1 MTETPD
7 IPKNLSMTKLLEH
20 AFQKATQE
28 LNETEQDLLAKF
40 LLQYN
45 LHHFLNEVDFL
56 SKYNIDTQPAIQEA
70 AERENLNYYHSTDEF
85 FSKLTCYQ
93 ALLGNAY

>member
-1 MTETPD
+1 
-7 IPKNLSMTKLLEH
+7 MTKLLEH

-45 LHHFLNEVDFL
+45 LHHFLNDEVHFL
-56 SKYNIDTQPAIQEA
+56 SKYNLDTQPAIQEA
-70 AERENLNYYHSTDEF
+70 AERKNLNYYHSTDKF
-85 FSKLTCYQ
+85 FSKSVL
-93 ALLGNAY
+93 

>member
-1 MTETPD
+1 
-7 IPKNLSMTKLLEH
+7 MTKLLEH

-45 LHHFLNEVDFL
+45 LHHFLNDEVHFL
-56 SKYNIDTQPAIQEA
+56 SKYNID
-70 AERENLNYYHSTDEF
+70 NLS
-85 FSKLTCYQ
+85 SM
-93 ALLGNAY
+93 